1 VEHKNKSEDSK
12 VSFDILMFLCTA
24 LYGMC
29 FPTKEPLLHIM
40 QNSSKYKVGFK
51 KHERAYVKEL
61 LVLPENG

>member
-1 VEHKNKSEDSK
+1 
-12 VSFDILMFLCTA
+12 
-24 LYGMC
+24 
-29 FPTKEPLLHIM
+29 M